1 MIVETFPT
9 ENICDTDGHNSYT
22 QVLLHI
28 RIRTFI
34 IFNLTMCKKTYNK
47 EASNRMI
54 DVALL
59 RTQFIIRCTSTHE
72 PTRWILPSGELR
84 KCVILSDMLQILSSI
99 PGFFETCPS
108 ELIWPCLHT
117 AVDDICDLVTEL
129 QGFDNLSTGTS
140 PRIPYIRDD
149 RMIDQFLLR
158 HIFTKTIRIAQR
170 LIAA

>member
-1 MIVETFPT
+1 
-9 ENICDTDGHNSYT
+9 
-22 QVLLHI
+22 
-28 RIRTFI
+28 
-34 IFNLTMCKKTYNK
+34 
-47 EASNRMI
+47 MI

-59 RTQFIIRCTSTHE
+59 RTQFIILCTSAQE
-72 PTRWILPSGELR
+72 PTRWVMPSGELR
-84 KCVILSDMLQILSSI
+84 KSVILSDMLHILNCI

-108 ELIWPCLHT
+108 EIIWPYLHT

-129 QGFDNLSTGTS
+129 QGFDNLCSTGSS

-170 LIAA
+170 MILYYCGEPDASR